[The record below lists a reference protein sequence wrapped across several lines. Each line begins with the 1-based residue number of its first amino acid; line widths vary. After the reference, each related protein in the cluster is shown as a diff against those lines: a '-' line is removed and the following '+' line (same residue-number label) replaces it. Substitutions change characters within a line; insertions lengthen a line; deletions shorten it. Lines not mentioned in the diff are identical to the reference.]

1 MEVATIIKAEW
12 WDNFNFE
19 LYINYLKAKHERATS
34 RI

>member
-1 MEVATIIKAEW
+1 MEVATIIKTEW

-19 LYINYLKAKHERATS
+19 LYINYLKAKHERAIS

>member
-12 WDNFNFE
+12 WDNFNYE
-19 LYINYLKAKHERATS
+19 LYINYLKAKHERAIS